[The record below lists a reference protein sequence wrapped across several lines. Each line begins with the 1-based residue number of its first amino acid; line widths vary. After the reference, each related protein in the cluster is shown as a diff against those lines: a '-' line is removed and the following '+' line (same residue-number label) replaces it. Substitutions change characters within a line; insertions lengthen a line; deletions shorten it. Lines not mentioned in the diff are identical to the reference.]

1 MAYFMYRSWN
11 ITYYNIIEGFVSF
24 LFGGII
30 VLFIAFI
37 INNFYKIS
45 LHALAIGSMTGG
57 FLALAKTLTPIININ
72 SLIIINCVLLF
83 SMGLVAS
90 SRLYLK
96 AHTSKQIYLGLII
109 GFVIEYYI
117 VLYKII
123 L

>member
-1 MAYFMYRSWN
+1 MYRSWN

-57 FLALAKTLTPIININ
+57 FLALTRTLNPIININ
-72 SLIIINCVLLF
+72 SLIIINCALLF

-117 VLYKII
+117 VIYKII